1 MRAIFAGI
9 AAATV
14 YFAVIALF
22 LAMAMPTRAQ
32 VEAYIEA
39 ANAPTMTSVAPAV
52 AKPLAG

>member
-9 AAATV
+9 AAATA
-14 YFAVIALF
+14 YFLVIAVF

-39 ANAPTMTSVAPAV
+39 AKAPTMTTEAPAV